1 MSVLLKSEDIGMVFF
16 GNLYLFTQRHNST
29 HSFHIFGE
37 IVMKMLHTAMVQGAF
52 TALSLGAFCFASAP
66 VTLHA
71 QSPVDAGNSPTARS
85 TPRTTT
91 SRASSVDNLGVR
103 YLKLGNS
110 YREAR
115 NYDLAQTYLKRGL
128 DMVRNRN
135 TYWEAAGYEYLGL
148 LYRDM
153 GDRQMSLEYLRTA
166 ASLYDRVV
174 NMRNSMGSDEVLRS
188 VIADVEQGA
197 QIPPGRIRPPYPA
210 DAGAVVATDGRL
222 QDENR
227 RLQDENRNLIS
238 KINDLEAR
246 IRQLET
252 GLSANP
258 GMSLKSPMSVDMSD
272 CKRDLEGIA
281 RYRESTLWLN
291 GYAPIDFSTRDV
303 RITGGGARV
312 DGTIIVGY
320 LKRGESA
327 KIEVTMPLGQ
337 YVIVADGCAP
347 KARDIDVRIINQQGV
362 VLEKK
367 DIRFSGSMPNPAP
380 SNNAN
385 NTNNTSSTTT
395 SNETAGNRP
404 ADTTQTQPQTR
415 PASENTTPST
425 TPPVDDSLRNK
436 PSTTR
441 EALAK
446 VGWNNEYG
454 GVHTFLVTMYECDAE
469 GAYFCLLI
477 GKK

>member
-1 MSVLLKSEDIGMVFF
+1 
-16 GNLYLFTQRHNST
+16 
-29 HSFHIFGE
+29 
-37 IVMKMLHTAMVQGAF
+37 MKTLHTAMVQSAV
-52 TALSLGAFCFASAP
+52 TALSLGIFCLASAP
-66 VTLHA
+66 TTLRA

-85 TPRTTT
+85 TPRSRTATTI
-91 SRASSVDNLGVR
+91 DNLGVR

-115 NYDLAQTYLKRGL
+115 NYDLSQTYLKKGL

-174 NMRNSMGSDEVLRS
+174 NMRNNMGSDEVLRS

-197 QIPPGRIRPPYPA
+197 QAPPGTPRLPYP
-210 DAGAVVATDGRL
+210 VVEDTRL

-227 RLQDENRNLIS
+227 RLQDENRTLMS

-246 IRQLET
+246 IRQLEA

-312 DGTIIVGY
+312 DSTLIVGY

-327 KIEVTMPLGQ
+327 KIEVSMPLGQ
-337 YVIVADGCAP
+337 YVIIADGCSP

-367 DIRFSGSMPNPAP
+367 DIRFTGSMPNPAP
-380 SNNAN
+380 SNNN
-385 NTNNTSSTTT
+385 NSTSNSSSNSTTT
-395 SNETAGNRP
+395 NESAGSRP
-404 ADTTQTQPQTR
+404 SDSTQTQTR
-415 PASENTTPST
+415 PAENNSTASTATPI
-425 TPPVDDSLRNK
+425 DDTLRNK
-436 PSTTR
+436 PSNTR

-454 GVHTFLVTMYECDAE
+454 GTHTFLVTMYECDAE
-469 GAYFCLLI
+469 GAYFCFLV

>member
-1 MSVLLKSEDIGMVFF
+1 
-16 GNLYLFTQRHNST
+16 
-29 HSFHIFGE
+29 
-37 IVMKMLHTAMVQGAF
+37 MKMLHTAMVQGAF

-66 VTLHA
+66 MTLHA

-85 TPRTTT
+85 TPRTAA

-174 NMRNSMGSDEVLRS
+174 NMRNNLGSDEVLRS

-197 QIPPGRIRPPYPA
+197 QIPPGAPRQPYP
-210 DAGAVVATDGRL
+210 VVEDPRL

-246 IRQLET
+246 IRQLEA

-337 YVIVADGCAP
+337 YVIVGDGCSP

-367 DIRFSGSMPNPAP
+367 DIRFTGSMPNPAP
-380 SNNAN
+380 SNNTSSTN
-385 NTNNTSSTTT
+385 NTNSTTT
-395 SNETAGNRP
+395 TESAGNRP
-404 ADTTQTQPQTR
+404 SDSTQNQTR
-415 PASENTTPST
+415 PADNTTTTST
-425 TPPVDDSLRNK
+425 APPVDDSLRNR
-436 PSTTR
+436 PSNTR

>member
-1 MSVLLKSEDIGMVFF
+1 
-16 GNLYLFTQRHNST
+16 
-29 HSFHIFGE
+29 
-37 IVMKMLHTAMVQGAF
+37 MKKLHTAMVQSAV
-52 TALSLGAFCFASAP
+52 TVLSLGIFCLAFAP
-66 VTLHA
+66 MTLPA

-85 TPRTTT
+85 TPRPRTVTT
-91 SRASSVDNLGVR
+91 VDNLGIR

-115 NYDLAQTYLKRGL
+115 NYDLAQTYLKKGL

-197 QIPPGRIRPPYPA
+197 QVPPGAVRAPYA
-210 DAGAVVATDGRL
+210 VEDARL

-246 IRQLET
+246 IRQLEA

-367 DIRFSGSMPNPAP
+367 DIRFTGSMPNPAP
-380 SNNAN
+380 SNNN
-385 NTNNTSSTTT
+385 NGNTNSTTT
-395 SNETAGNRP
+395 TNESAGSRSS
-404 ADTTQTQPQTR
+404 DSTQTQTR
-415 PASENTTPST
+415 PAENNTTTST
-425 TPPVDDSLRNK
+425 TTTIVDDALRNK
-436 PSTTR
+436 PSNTR

>member
-1 MSVLLKSEDIGMVFF
+1 
-16 GNLYLFTQRHNST
+16 
-29 HSFHIFGE
+29 
-37 IVMKMLHTAMVQGAF
+37 MKTLHTALVQGALVAMTTCGLAF
-52 TALSLGAFCFASAP
+52 SLAQP
-66 VTLHA
+66 TRLLA
-71 QSPVDAGNSPTARS
+71 QSPVEAGNLPTSAPRRTVPTA
-85 TPRTTT
+85 
-91 SRASSVDNLGVR
+91 DNLGVR

-115 NYDLAQTYLKRGL
+115 NFDLAQTYLKRGL

-135 TYWEAAGYEYLGL
+135 AYWEATGYEYLGL

-153 GDRQMSLEYLRTA
+153 GDRQMALEYLRTA

-174 NMRNSMGSDEVLRS
+174 TMRNNQGSDEVLRS
-188 VIADVEQGA
+188 IIADVEQGSSA
-197 QIPPGRIRPPYPA
+197 VRSIPPPPQ
-210 DAGAVVATDGRL
+210 VVGDVRM
-222 QDENR
+222 QEENR
-227 RLQDENRNLIS
+227 RLQEENRILQA
-238 KINDLEAR
+238 KINDLENR

-312 DGTIIVGY
+312 DGTVIVGY

-327 KIEVTMPLGQ
+327 KIDINMPLGQ
-337 YVIVADGCAP
+337 YVIIGDGCAP

-367 DIRFSGSMPNPAP
+367 DIRFTGTMPNPAP
-380 SNNAN
+380 SNSSSNSSESRPEN
-385 NTNNTSSTTT
+385 RSENRPTGDSTQTQQQPRSGEMSTTT
-395 SNETAGNRP
+395 QQPDDALRNRP
-404 ADTTQTQPQTR
+404 
-415 PASENTTPST
+415 SN
-425 TPPVDDSLRNK
+425 N
-436 PSTTR
+436 R

-446 VGWNNEYG
+446 LSWNNEYG
-454 GVHTFLVTMYECDAE
+454 GVHTFLVTMYECESE

>member
-1 MSVLLKSEDIGMVFF
+1 
-16 GNLYLFTQRHNST
+16 
-29 HSFHIFGE
+29 
-37 IVMKMLHTAMVQGAF
+37 MKMLHTAFMRGTLTVTTFCG
-52 TALSLGAFCFASAP
+52 LSLSLFLS
-66 VTLHA
+66 TLHA
-71 QSPVDAGNSPTARS
+71 QSPVEAGDI
-85 TPRTTT
+85 T
-91 SRASSVDNLGVR
+91 SRTSPPRRTVTTVDNLGVR

-115 NYDLAQTYLKRGL
+115 NYDLSQTYLKKGL
-128 DMVRNRN
+128 DMLRNRN
-135 TYWEAAGYEYLGL
+135 AYWEATAYEYLGL

-153 GDRQMSLEYLRTA
+153 GDRQMALEYLRTA

-174 NMRNSMGSDEVLRS
+174 NMRNNQGSDEVLRS
-188 VIADVEQGA
+188 VIADVEQGTSGA
-197 QIPPGRIRPPYPA
+197 RIGAIPAPA
-210 DAGAVVATDGRL
+210 LAPNNAPL

-227 RLQDENRNLIS
+227 RLQDENRALIAR
-238 KINDLEAR
+238 INDLEAR

-258 GMSLKSPMSVDMSD
+258 GMSLKSPISVDMSD

-291 GYAPIDFSTRDV
+291 GYAPVDFSTRDV
-303 RITGGGARV
+303 RLTGGGARV
-312 DGTIIVGY
+312 DGTVIVGY

-327 KIEVTMPLGQ
+327 KVEVAIPLGQ
-337 YVIVADGCAP
+337 YVIIADGCAP

-367 DIRFSGSMPNPAP
+367 DIRFTGSMPNPAP
-380 SNNAN
+380 SNTGA
-385 NTNNTSSTTT
+385 TTT
-395 SNETAGNRP
+395 TTNSETAGNTRTTETRP
-404 ADTTQTQPQTR
+404 SDSTQTQQTR
-415 PASENTTPST
+415 PVENTTT
-425 TPPVDDSLRNK
+425 TAPIDDALRNK
-436 PSTTR
+436 PSNTR

-454 GVHTFLVTMYECDAE
+454 GVHTFLITMYECDAE
-469 GAYFCLLI
+469 GAYFCFLI

>member
-1 MSVLLKSEDIGMVFF
+1 
-16 GNLYLFTQRHNST
+16 
-29 HSFHIFGE
+29 
-37 IVMKMLHTAMVQGAF
+37 MKTLHTALVQGALVAMTTCGLAF
-52 TALSLGAFCFASAP
+52 SLAAP
-66 VTLHA
+66 AHLLA
-71 QSPVDAGNSPTARS
+71 QSPIEAGTMPT
-85 TPRTTT
+85 TPR
-91 SRASSVDNLGVR
+91 RAAPSADNLGVR

-115 NYDLAQTYLKRGL
+115 NFDLAQTYLKRGL

-135 TYWEAAGYEYLGL
+135 AYWEATGYEYLGL

-153 GDRQMSLEYLRTA
+153 GDRQMALEYLRTA

-174 NMRNSMGSDEVLRS
+174 TMRNNQGSDEVLRS
-188 VIADVEQGA
+188 IIADVEQGSSA
-197 QIPPGRIRPPYPA
+197 RQVMPPPQ
-210 DAGAVVATDGRL
+210 VVGDPRMM
-222 QDENR
+222 DENR
-227 RLQDENRNLIS
+227 RLQDENRALQAKIS
-238 KINDLEAR
+238 DLEAR
-246 IRQLET
+246 IRQLEA

-312 DGTIIVGY
+312 DGTVIVGY
-320 LKRGESA
+320 LRRGESA
-327 KIEVTMPLGQ
+327 KIDITMPLGQ
-337 YVIVADGCAP
+337 YVIIGDGCAP

-367 DIRFSGSMPNPAP
+367 DIRFTGTMPNPAP
-380 SNNAN
+380 SNSS
-385 NTNNTSSTTT
+385 NTTPGNTEPRPENRT
-395 SNETAGNRP
+395 EPRP
-404 ADTTQTQPQTR
+404 ASDSTQTQPQPR
-415 PASENTTPST
+415 SGETTTAQQP
-425 TPPVDDSLRNK
+425 DDALRNR
-436 PSTTR
+436 PSNTR

-446 VGWNNEYG
+446 LAWNNEYG
-454 GVHTFLVTMYECDAE
+454 GVHTFLVTMYECESE